1 MIDHPRLSRT
11 DEGEAAV
18 SATFAPASEGS
29 GAPARKTLVLS
40 ARASALLVDELG
52 YDDRE
57 EIAPMTVRALLVTE
71 GAAGPDGTTE
81 PVALVQ
87 RLRHPDG
94 GKRPTE
100 RELERVGAYLRG
112 AEIER
117 RVAWL
122 ARELVEDSRLS
133 TVMDPTEVGTQRDR
147 MNGLRGI
154 AKDL

>member
-1 MIDHPRLSRT
+1 MIDHPRLSHT
-11 DEGEAAV
+11 DEGQTAV
-18 SATFAPASEGS
+18 SATFAPTTEGAA
-29 GAPARKTLVLS
+29 APARKTLVLS
-40 ARASALLVDELG
+40 TRASALLVDELG

-57 EIAPMTVRALLVTE
+57 EIAPMTLRALLVAE
-71 GAAGPDGTTE
+71 GAAGPDGASD
-81 PVALVQ
+81 PVALAQ

-100 RELERVGAYLRG
+100 RELERVGAYLRE
-112 AEIER
+112 AEVER

-122 ARELVEDSRLS
+122 TRDLVENSRLS
-133 TVMDPTEVGTQRDR
+133 TVMNPAEVGTQRDR